1 MTGPILLDPPPLYPL
16 NRFRSSSL
24 CFLPL
29 ACVSFLFWETSVQ
42 AFDGRAVHPRTE
54 NILKHQS
61 PEGEESFVFQKTMSL
76 KKGFVEPLEKVPGVR
91 R

>member
-16 NRFRSSSL
+16 NGFRSSSL

-54 NILKHQS
+54 NIVKHQS
-61 PEGEESFVFQKTMSL
+61 PEAAERFIFQKRMSHR
-76 KKGFVEPLEKVPGVR
+76 KAFFEPLEKVPGVGR
-91 R
+91 